1 MGALSHPRKNPF
13 VTQGL
18 VPGLTLRMEVAVHDH
33 IESYVTRVE
42 DVDAERVVVLV
53 PMVRLQ
59 LRPLAAGT
67 IVHAGYDY
75 REKLWTFVTEVAGH
89 SADSTIEYLGA
100 PAEIDCRER
109 RGSFRLKTA
118 IRPRTVYRLV
128 VDTEQLDEETQDE
141 IECSIVDLS
150 EGGVCL
156 SSRSRFQPGERL
168 GIQIELPQGGVV
180 TARMRVVT
188 IDEPRKGQITRR
200 VHCAF
205 TDIGLS
211 DRDRIAR
218 YLMQRQL
225 EMRRRGQ
232 I

>member
-1 MGALSHPRKNPF
+1 MGASSRPRKNPF

-18 VPGLTLRMEVAVHDH
+18 APGLTLRMDVTVHNH
-33 IESYVTRVE
+33 VESYVTRVE
-42 DVDAERVVVLV
+42 DVDADRVAVLV
-53 PMVRLQ
+53 PMARLRI
-59 LRPLAAGT
+59 RPLEVGT
-67 IVHAGYDY
+67 IVHAGYDH
-75 REKLWTFVTEVAGH
+75 REKLWTFVTEVSGH
-89 SADSTIEYLGA
+89 NADSTIEYLRA
-100 PAEIDCRER
+100 PTDIDCRER

-128 VDTEQLDEETQDE
+128 VEAEHLNEESQDE

-156 SSRSRFQPGERL
+156 SSRGRFHSGERL
-168 GIQIELPQGGVV
+168 GIQIELPQGGWVN
-180 TARMRVVT
+180 ARMRVVS
-188 IDEPRKGQITRR
+188 IDEPRKGQLARKI
-200 VHCAF
+200 HCAF

-218 YLMQRQL
+218 YMMQRQL

-232 I
+232 L